1 MIHHIN
7 KTKTFRPNLV
17 ASNIENLIV
26 LISSMEHRYEM
37 GVKNLNRLDDTNSTS
52 SNSNDNRI
60 EEEPEDTIMKR
71 RIQIAK
77 LVRIISFI

>member
-52 SNSNDNRI
+52 SSSGSNYDNRM

-77 LVRIISFI
+77 LVS